1 MAALIPMNNMA
12 SQHSGILAGR
22 RNSLVKEIDP
32 EIVLVF
38 QLVDLRVNGS
48 DDPFLEEAS
57 TDLLSREL
65 AKLRTGRASVG
76 MLDHIIVESG
86 GVKTL
91 LNRVAAVSVLDPKL
105 DNERLIAPIPPLTK
119 EHMQIEDLTKKYIAE
134 DVC

>member
-1 MAALIPMNNMA
+1 MLLTSDNIYI
-12 SQHSGILAGR
+12 GCW
-22 RNSLVKEIDP
+22 
-32 EIVLVF
+32 VLVYSIEF
-38 QLVDLRVNGS
+38 
-48 DDPFLEEAS
+48 A
-57 TDLLSREL
+57 
-65 AKLRTGRASVG
+65 G

-91 LNRVAAVSVLDPKL
+91 LNRVSAVSVLNPKL